1 MGKAP
6 FMVEIYIYMTLYIP
20 ISPKNKRWPLLKGT
34 VTVNT
39 TPNYN
44 YVSMRDLEGGRG
56 NTHLVKGE
64 DIVVGVRV
72 T

>member
-6 FMVEIYIYMTLYIP
+6 FTVEIHVYMTLYI
-20 ISPKNKRWPLLKGT
+20 KNKRWPLLKGT

-44 YVSMRDLEGGRG
+44 YVSMSDLEGGRG